1 MFKSYIYYL
10 KKIYLYNK
18 NLFILAVIL
27 SIAGCVTQVFGIASI
42 YPVIALVTNPD
53 LILQNRIFNFFFN
66 SAGLSKVDIIFYFS
80 IGFLVINIISVVV
93 NFIYSLVIIYIS
105 RHVSSYLNLEVFSRM
120 LNGNDKRNSFNSID
134 KSTVLNAL
142 VSESGRISLSINAV
156 LSSFQNITSIFLFL
170 FLIIFIAPSSFFI
183 ILLVFGS
190 YVFIN
195 IINKKFIKES
205 SYQMSYFGK
214 KLSELN
220 LYLTIGLKDMLTL
233 NIGKK
238 IISLHKY
245 FSYQWIK
252 YDVIQQALTTYSKY
266 VVEIAIFF
274 IIILF
279 FNYSHYKNNIYEN
292 IPALTI
298 LAMAIWRSIP
308 IFFSIFRNLATLQ
321 SNVSTDVIF
330 RSIIQD
336 QAKIRQK
343 IVINNFKKKI
353 EVLDATYSYRDSKKT
368 FRFNYSIKKGDK
380 VLVSGNSGTGK
391 STFLNILSGMS
402 KPDSGK
408 ILYDNKDIYRKYSL
422 KPGVIGYVTQHNLI
436 FAGNV
441 IENICFKKKSK
452 LTRNELKN
460 LQKTIKVLNL
470 QNIGENLEELNLS
483 IDAPEISGGQKQRIA
498 IARVLYSNP
507 QILVLDESTSALDI
521 NSERSIIENILKYYP
536 KLTLILSSHRI
547 SKKYFNKKILIKS

>member
-195 IINKKFIKES
+195 IINKKFIKKS

-220 LYLTIGLKDMLTL
+220 LYLTIGLIDMLTL

-336 QAKIRQK
+336 QVKIRQK

-368 FRFNYSIKKGDK
+368 FRFSYSIKKGDK

-391 STFLNILSGMS
+391 STFLNILSGMF

-408 ILYDNKDIYRKYSL
+408 ILYDNKDI
-422 KPGVIGYVTQHNLI
+422 
-436 FAGNV
+436 
-441 IENICFKKKSK
+441 
-452 LTRNELKN
+452 
-460 LQKTIKVLNL
+460 
-470 QNIGENLEELNLS
+470 
-483 IDAPEISGGQKQRIA
+483 
-498 IARVLYSNP
+498 
-507 QILVLDESTSALDI
+507 
-521 NSERSIIENILKYYP
+521 
-536 KLTLILSSHRI
+536 
-547 SKKYFNKKILIKS
+547 

>member
-27 SIAGCVTQVFGIASI
+27 SIVGSATQVFGIASI

-195 IINKKFIKES
+195 IINKKFIKKS

-336 QAKIRQK
+336 QTKIRQK

-353 EVLDATYSYRDSKKT
+353 
-368 FRFNYSIKKGDK
+368 
-380 VLVSGNSGTGK
+380 
-391 STFLNILSGMS
+391 
-402 KPDSGK
+402 
-408 ILYDNKDIYRKYSL
+408 
-422 KPGVIGYVTQHNLI
+422 
-436 FAGNV
+436 
-441 IENICFKKKSK
+441 
-452 LTRNELKN
+452 
-460 LQKTIKVLNL
+460 
-470 QNIGENLEELNLS
+470 
-483 IDAPEISGGQKQRIA
+483 
-498 IARVLYSNP
+498 
-507 QILVLDESTSALDI
+507 
-521 NSERSIIENILKYYP
+521 
-536 KLTLILSSHRI
+536 
-547 SKKYFNKKILIKS
+547 

>member
-1 MFKSYIYYL
+1 
-10 KKIYLYNK
+10 
-18 NLFILAVIL
+18 
-27 SIAGCVTQVFGIASI
+27 
-42 YPVIALVTNPD
+42 
-53 LILQNRIFNFFFN
+53 
-66 SAGLSKVDIIFYFS
+66 
-80 IGFLVINIISVVV
+80 
-93 NFIYSLVIIYIS
+93 
-105 RHVSSYLNLEVFSRM
+105 
-120 LNGNDKRNSFNSID
+120 
-134 KSTVLNAL
+134 
-142 VSESGRISLSINAV
+142 
-156 LSSFQNITSIFLFL
+156 
-170 FLIIFIAPSSFFI
+170 
-183 ILLVFGS
+183 
-190 YVFIN
+190 
-195 IINKKFIKES
+195 
-205 SYQMSYFGK
+205 
-214 KLSELN
+214 
-220 LYLTIGLKDMLTL
+220 
-233 NIGKK
+233 
-238 IISLHKY
+238 
-245 FSYQWIK
+245 
-252 YDVIQQALTTYSKY
+252 
-266 VVEIAIFF
+266 
-274 IIILF
+274 
-279 FNYSHYKNNIYEN
+279 
-292 IPALTI
+292 
-298 LAMAIWRSIP
+298 MAIWRSIP

-353 EVLDATYSYRDSKKT
+353 DVLDATYSYKDSKKT

-402 KPDSGK
+402 KPESGK
-408 ILYDNKDIYRKYSL
+408 ILYDNKDIYRRYSL

-452 LTRNELKN
+452 LTINELKN
-460 LQKTIKVLNL
+460 LQKIIKVLNL
-470 QNIGENLEELNLS
+470 QNIGENLEELNLT